1 MRDTGRNAYGKKF
14 AMVVLLAAVIFI
26 IQVGRMPF
34 IKANANE
41 MPRYKYYTCIKVSR
55 GETLWDI
62 ADEYITEEYKDKRD
76 YIDEVIKINQL
87 TSDWLPYGDI
97 IVVPYYSSE
106 LIVE

>member
-1 MRDTGRNAYGKKF
+1 MRDTRRNAYRMKF
-14 AMVVLLAAVIFI
+14 AIIVILAFVIFI
-26 IQVGRMPF
+26 IQIGKLPS

-87 TSDWLPYGDI
+87 TSDRLLYGDI
-97 IVVPYYSSE
+97 IVVPYYSYE
-106 LIVE
+106 FK